1 MKSGKRKIIKIKQTV
16 HFDFVQI
23 VVSPGTCNDRLISN
37 IYRFNAKKFYQ
48 KDNFFIFGNK

>member
-1 MKSGKRKIIKIKQTV
+1 MKSGKRKIIKTKQTV

-23 VVSPGTCNDRLISN
+23 VVSSGTCNDRLISN